1 MEIDDALNQF
11 HEQTIKI
18 QTGQEGW
25 LLNDV
30 LDELLW
36 LCELVMTSMPV
47 SKPGSMTRSVTRVC
61 GLSVV
66 AYFFVSESER

>member
-25 LLNDV
+25 LFNDV

-36 LCELVMTSMPV
+36 LCELVMDV
-47 SKPGSMTRSVTRVC
+47 IE
-61 GLSVV
+61 LSCLC
-66 AYFFVSESER
+66 R